1 MARYCVSADGIRQ
14 ARQEHL
20 KGRGTQNRQV
30 GMSQVRRV
38 LRLAG
43 PGLEKWR
50 RPRAEVGE
58 GGDGQWEVQ

>member
-20 KGRGTQNRQV
+20 EKGRGTQDRQV

-43 PGLEKWR
+43 PGLEKSR
-50 RPRAEVGE
+50 RPRAEVG
-58 GGDGQWEVQ
+58 GGRG